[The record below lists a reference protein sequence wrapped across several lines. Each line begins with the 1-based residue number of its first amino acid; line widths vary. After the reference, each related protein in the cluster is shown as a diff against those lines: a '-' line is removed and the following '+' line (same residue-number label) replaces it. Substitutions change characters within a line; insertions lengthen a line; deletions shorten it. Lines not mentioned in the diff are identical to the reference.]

1 MWPSSASSFA
11 RERNE
16 YGKEPANSDGAF
28 HVPPFAKPLT
38 PFIKTRQEALRIRQ
52 ALTLYL
58 QSQIVFTD
66 DDVSTSANCHAH
78 LSLCVPHDA
87 VVGVKRIPLEL
98 SGLRR
103 EYLKALQENVAA
115 MQEYKAI
122 SGHGD
127 VASGPMVSEVKV
139 KAKSADATREGQEN
153 NGSSAVLQEYIAF
166 LHDRRLYEKLQ
177 VFQHYLNKLSERGGS
192 LLDIAGTGGDQHE
205 RLRRPGI
212 DENATQDN
220 GRANK
225 AEEDLEELVFTLE
238 KAVIRA
244 KTQLDREKELLKE
257 LKGRWELSG
266 ETRNDVSSATRITA
280 LRRTRDELIRWVEE
294 KLVASGGDDDGP
306 LLQDIPQDD
315 GHDSASLI
323 EEGKR
328 QIEEQYAAYIKA
340 RKSLLE
346 TVSVALQ
353 PTTNGGTTVSSPS
366 LPGVTRQSLAPSRS
380 KLGDLL
386 LYTSEVL
393 HPLTKVQ
400 RSLALQKSYLSGLLA
415 KEKLTARR
423 ILDRLSSES
432 HLLPEYP
439 LLARQPRFKHIA
451 TAIGPRSRQRS
462 EQQLHKADEIVS
474 HAQAWAFA
482 SEAAR
487 MNEREYVEQ
496 KTGLGGEMADSAHET
511 LKEVYEILNQN
522 LDEVT
527 RDKDEEHDTQDIWA
541 TDLRLTR
548 YQTRQPRGERRVKGP
563 WSGLNGRVGILGDL

>member
-28 HVPPFAKPLT
+28 HVPTFAKPLT

-78 LSLCVPHDA
+78 LSLCVPRDA

-122 SGHGD
+122 SGD
-127 VASGPMVSEVKV
+127 VASGPTVSEV
-139 KAKSADATREGQEN
+139 KAKSADVAREGQET

-166 LHDRRLYEKLQ
+166 LRDRRLYEKLQ

-192 LLDIAGTGGDQHE
+192 LLDVAGTGGDQHE

-257 LKGRWELSG
+257 LRARW
-266 ETRNDVSSATRITA
+266 
-280 LRRTRDELIRWVEE
+280 
-294 KLVASGGDDDGP
+294 
-306 LLQDIPQDD
+306 
-315 GHDSASLI
+315 
-323 EEGKR
+323 
-328 QIEEQYAAYIKA
+328 
-340 RKSLLE
+340 
-346 TVSVALQ
+346 
-353 PTTNGGTTVSSPS
+353 
-366 LPGVTRQSLAPSRS
+366 GV
-380 KLGDLL
+380 
-386 LYTSEVL
+386 
-393 HPLTKVQ
+393 
-400 RSLALQKSYLSGLLA
+400 
-415 KEKLTARR
+415 
-423 ILDRLSSES
+423 
-432 HLLPEYP
+432 
-439 LLARQPRFKHIA
+439 F
-451 TAIGPRSRQRS
+451 
-462 EQQLHKADEIVS
+462 
-474 HAQAWAFA
+474 W
-482 SEAAR
+482 
-487 MNEREYVEQ
+487 
-496 KTGLGGEMADSAHET
+496 
-511 LKEVYEILNQN
+511 
-522 LDEVT
+522 
-527 RDKDEEHDTQDIWA
+527 
-541 TDLRLTR
+541 
-548 YQTRQPRGERRVKGP
+548 
-563 WSGLNGRVGILGDL
+563 

>member
-16 YGKEPANSDGAF
+16 YGKEPTNSDGAL

-58 QSQIVFTD
+58 RSQIIFTED
-66 DDVSTSANCHAH
+66 DSTSANCHAH
-78 LSLCVPHDA
+78 LSLCVPRDA

-115 MQEYKAI
+115 MQGYKAI
-122 SGHGD
+122 SDD
-127 VASGPMVSEVKV
+127 VASGMMVFEA
-139 KAKSADATREGQEN
+139 KANSADVAREGQEN

-166 LHDRRLYEKLQ
+166 LRDRRLYEKLQ

-192 LLDIAGTGGDQHE
+192 LLEDVTSTGGDQHE
-205 RLRRPGI
+205 RLRTQGI
-212 DENATQDN
+212 DENTT
-220 GRANK
+220 K
-225 AEEDLEELVFTLE
+225 AEDDLEELVFTLE

-244 KTQLDREKELLKE
+244 KIQLDREKELLKG
-257 LKGRWELSG
+257 LRAQWESSD
-266 ETRNDVSSATRITA
+266 ETRNGYVSSAIRITA
-280 LRRTRDELIRWVEE
+280 LQRTRDELVRWVEE

-315 GHDSASLI
+315 GHDSVSLI
-323 EEGKR
+323 EERKR
-328 QIEEQYAAYIKA
+328 QIKEQYDAYIKA

-346 TVSVALQ
+346 AISAALQ
-353 PTTNGGTTVSSPS
+353 PTTNGGRTVPSPS
-366 LPGVTRQSLAPSRS
+366 LSGVSRQRVAASSGS
-380 KLGDLL
+380 KLGDAL
-386 LYTSEVL
+386 LYSSEVL

-400 RSLALQKSYLSGLLA
+400 RTLALQKSYLSGLLV
-415 KEKLTARR
+415 KEKLTTCR

-451 TAIGPRSRQRS
+451 TVIGSRSRQPS
-462 EQQLHKADEIVS
+462 EQHKADEIVS

-482 SEAAR
+482 SDAAR

-496 KTGLGGEMADSAHET
+496 KAGLGREMADHAYET

-522 LDEVT
+522 LDEVI
-527 RDKDEEHDTQDIWA
+527 RDKDEEHDSQDIWA
-541 TDLRLTR
+541 ADLRLTR
-548 YQTRQPRGERRVKGP
+548 YRGRQPRGERRVKGP
-563 WSGLNGRVGILGDL
+563 WSGLNGRVGIQGDI